1 MLFKRVIDEIITM
14 KKPMFVLGLFLV
26 LVIYGS
32 WKLILQ
38 KESVINVYLET
49 DFTMAPDG
57 IVGFPSWNASTA
69 KELTAG
75 PDFAEIK
82 VNGGGL
88 LVLPPQAS
96 KEKPV
101 PAVVILHGSGGDWT
115 GRSIYL
121 ANRLAKHG
129 IAGFAVDTF
138 VARNLRST
146 DDYFERLQRASI
158 YTQIIDG
165 FNALKALQQHPYIDG
180 ENVAVTGFSLGGGS
194 TLYSMFEAVAT
205 GIVGK
210 DGPRFSAYASFYA
223 GCSLDFEEFEVEGS
237 PVLIMMGEADESMS
251 IERCEWFKN
260 KLEQFEVDVEMAVYE
275 GAGHGWEQ
283 PYPQAFVPRAAIT
296 KDCLMLWT
304 KNNEVVEQ
312 NSGYSVDNPW
322 GAFRAFSNCSTREG
336 YTMGLNEAA
345 KEQSWLDFY
354 AFLKKT
360 HLK

>member
-1 MLFKRVIDEIITM
+1 M
-14 KKPMFVLGLFLV
+14 KKPKLILALFLV
-26 LVIYGS
+26 LVIYGT
-32 WKLILQ
+32 WKLIIQ
-38 KESVINVYLET
+38 KEPVINVYLQT

-69 KELTAG
+69 KELTEG
-75 PDFAEIK
+75 PDFADIK

-96 KEKPV
+96 TATPV

-146 DDYFERLQRASI
+146 DDYFERLQKASI

-165 FNALKALQQHPYIDG
+165 FNALEALQKHPYIDG
-180 ENVAVTGFSLGGGS
+180 DNIAVTGFSLGGGS
-194 TLYSMFEAVAT
+194 TLYSMFEPVAT
-205 GIVGK
+205 GILGK

-251 IERCEWFKN
+251 IERCEWFKS
-260 KLEQFEVDVEMAVYE
+260 KLEQFGVEVEMSVYE

-283 PYPQAFVPRAAIT
+283 PYPQAFVPGAAIT
-296 KDCLMLWT
+296 KECLMLWT
-304 KNNEVVEQ
+304 ENNEVVEQ

-322 GAFRAFSNCSTREG
+322 GAMLAFSKCSSREG

-354 AFLKKT
+354 VFLKKT
-360 HLK
+360 WKL

>member
-1 MLFKRVIDEIITM
+1 MFLRVV
-14 KKPMFVLGLFLV
+14 VLIATV
-26 LVIYGS
+26 LVIFGA
-32 WKLILQ
+32 WRFIPQ
-38 KESVINVYLET
+38 KESVVNVYYET
-49 DFTMAPDG
+49 DFTTAPEG
-57 IVGFPSWNASTA
+57 VVGFPSWNASTA
-69 KELTAG
+69 KELIEG
-75 PDFAEIK
+75 PDSAEIK

-96 KEKPV
+96 ATTPV

-146 DDYFERLQRASI
+146 DDYFERLQKASI
-158 YTQIIDG
+158 YSQIIDG
-165 FNALKALQQHPYIDG
+165 FNALEALQQHPYIDG
-180 ENVAVTGFSLGGGS
+180 DNIAVTGFSLGGGS
-194 TLYSMFEAVAT
+194 TLYSMFEPVAT
-205 GIVGK
+205 GILGI

-223 GCSLDFEEFEVEGS
+223 GCSLDFEDFEVEGS
-237 PVLIMMGEADESMS
+237 PVLIMMGKADESMS
-251 IERCEWFKN
+251 IERCEWFKD
-260 KLEQFEVDVEMAVYE
+260 KLEQFGVEVEMSVYD

-283 PYPQAFVPRAAIT
+283 PYPQAFVPEAAIT

-304 KNNEVVEQ
+304 ENNEVIEQ
-312 NSGYSVDNPW
+312 NSGYSVDKPW
-322 GAFRAFSNCSTREG
+322 GGFLAFSKCSTRDG

-360 HLK
+360 WKL

>member
-1 MLFKRVIDEIITM
+1 M
-14 KKPMFVLGLFLV
+14 
-26 LVIYGS
+26 
-32 WKLILQ
+32 
-38 KESVINVYLET
+38 
-49 DFTMAPDG
+49 
-57 IVGFPSWNASTA
+57 
-69 KELTAG
+69 
-75 PDFAEIK
+75 
-82 VNGGGL
+82 
-88 LVLPPQAS
+88 PPQAS
-96 KEKPV
+96 KETPV

-146 DDYFERLQRASI
+146 DDYFERLQKASI

-180 ENVAVTGFSLGGGS
+180 ENIAVTGFSLGGGS

-283 PYPQAFVPRAAIT
+283 PYPQAFVPGAAIT

-304 KNNEVVEQ
+304 RNNEVVEQ
-312 NSGYSVDNPW
+312 NSGYSVDKPW

>member
-1 MLFKRVIDEIITM
+1 M
-14 KKPMFVLGLFLV
+14 KKKILLISTLFLF
-26 LVIYGS
+26 LVIYGA
-32 WKLILQ
+32 WKLTSQ
-38 KESVINVYLET
+38 KESAVNVYLET
-49 DFTMAPDG
+49 DFTVAPDG

-69 KELTAG
+69 KELIEG

-82 VNGGGL
+82 INGGGL

-96 KEKPV
+96 KETPV

-146 DDYFERLQRASI
+146 DDYFERLQKASI

-180 ENVAVTGFSLGGGS
+180 ENIAVTGFSLGGGS

-283 PYPQAFVPRAAIT
+283 PYPQAFVPGAAIT

-304 KNNEVVEQ
+304 RNNEVVEQ
-312 NSGYSVDNPW
+312 NSGYSVDKPW